1 MAVHS
6 AKEGEITV
14 TSQVFLCA
22 QQQQKINET
31 DLSHYDAAV
40 CCSGLDDEH
49 IQEPN
54 LTFTPSVTH
63 HPALYTDLNR
73 RHEGLREF
81 KIKSS
86 AHILL
91 NMPDKSKIPYNEA

>member
-1 MAVHS
+1 MAVHL

-22 QQQQKINET
+22 QQQQRINET
-31 DLSHYDAAV
+31 DLSRHDAAV

-49 IQEPN
+49 IQEPK
-54 LTFTPSVTH
+54 LTFTSSVP

-86 AHILL
+86 VHILL
-91 NMPDKSKIPYNEA
+91 NRPGKSKIRYNEE